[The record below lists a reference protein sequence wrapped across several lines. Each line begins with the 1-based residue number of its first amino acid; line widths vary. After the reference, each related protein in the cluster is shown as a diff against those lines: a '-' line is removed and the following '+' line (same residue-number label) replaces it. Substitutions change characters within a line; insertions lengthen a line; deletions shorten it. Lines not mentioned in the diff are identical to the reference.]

1 MSNRGYSSN
10 SRRRPKKRVTGRFYG
25 FLTVI
30 AVVVVLL
37 VVLLTNHRSG
47 PAVVVTSPNQTSA
60 SATQPA
66 DTSAAGSSDQWT
78 QADAETPAPDAAGG
92 NMTIDQMIQNNPDLA
107 PLEGDQKV
115 QVNDLSIAPNLPPE
129 WHNILLLGS
138 DTRNIKK
145 VSRTD
150 TMIIASINTNDG
162 RIKLTSIMR
171 DTIVPIPGHGNQ
183 KLNSASYYGGPEL
196 TMKVVNECF
205 KTNISEYVLVNF
217 GGFKEIVDILGG
229 IKLDVTKEEMDQI
242 NGSVKE
248 QARILNLSK
257 EKWLAGDYNLK
268 QYGADIQMDGLQ
280 ALAYARIRH
289 IDSDW
294 QRTERQ
300 RKVIDAAIQ
309 KFRGSVSIKQL
320 MQLFTSAWDY
330 VDTNISMPSA
340 IALAQTVLKSGI
352 GKVSTGLMPITNTY
366 KSENR
371 PAESGAALYDTD
383 FDANAA
389 RLYKFIYEE

>member
-1 MSNRGYSSN
+1 VSNRGYSSN
-10 SRRRPKKRVTGRFYG
+10 SRRKPKKRITGRFYA
-25 FLTVI
+25 FLTI
-30 AVVVVLL
+30 IVVL
-37 VVLLTNHRSG
+37 VVMFVVFLTQRGSQS
-47 PAVVVTSPNQTSA
+47 VVTTNPDLPTP
-60 SATQPA
+60 TPA
-66 DTSAAGSSDQWT
+66 SDQWSEE
-78 QADAETPAPDAAGG
+78 DAETPAPEATDGA
-92 NMTIDQMIQNNPDLA
+92 TSIDELIDSDPDLA

-115 QVNDLSIAPNLPPE
+115 QVSDLSITEGLPAE

-150 TMIIASINTNDG
+150 TIIIASINTNDG

-171 DTIVPIPGHGNQ
+171 DTVVPIPGHGD
-183 KLNSASYYGGPEL
+183 KKINSASYYGGPEL

-205 KTNISEYVLVNF
+205 KMNISEYLLVNF
-217 GGFKEIVDILGG
+217 GSFKEIVDTLGG
-229 IKLDVTKEEMDQI
+229 IKLDVTEEEMEQI
-242 NGSVKE
+242 NGSIKE

-268 QYGADIQMDGLQ
+268 DFGADIQLDGLQ

-320 MQLFTSAWDY
+320 VQLATSVWDY
-330 VDTNISMPSA
+330 IKTNVNMPSA
-340 IALAQTVLKSGI
+340 IGLAQTVLKSGV
-352 GKVSTGLMPITNTY
+352 GKVSTGLLPMTDTY
-366 KSENR
+366 KSESRSAN
-371 PAESGAALYDTD
+371 GAALYDTD
-383 FDANAA
+383 FAANSA

>member
-10 SRRRPKKRVTGRFYG
+10 NNRRKPKKHITGRFYA
-25 FLTVI
+25 FLMVAVI
-30 AVVVVLL
+30 L
-37 VVLLTNHRSG
+37 VVLLIVLLTNNRG
-47 PAVVVTSPNQTSA
+47 GGTKVVTAAAP
-60 SATQPA
+60 SAT
-66 DTSAAGSSDQWT
+66 AASDQWSD
-78 QADAETPAPDAAGG
+78 ADAATPEPGTSSG
-92 NMTIDQMIQNNPDLA
+92 SKSIDELIDSDPDLA

-115 QVNDLSIAPNLPPE
+115 KVSDLSVTEGLPEE

-150 TMIIASINTNDG
+150 TIIIASINTNDG

-171 DTIVPIPGHGNQ
+171 DTVVPIPGHGS
-183 KLNSASYYGGPEL
+183 KKINSASYYGGPEL
-196 TMKVVNECF
+196 TIKVVNECF
-205 KTNISEYVLVNF
+205 KMNISEYVLVNF
-217 GGFKEIVDILGG
+217 GGFREIVDTLGG
-229 IKLDVTKEEMDQI
+229 IKLDVTAQELEQI
-242 NGSVKE
+242 NGSIKE

-268 QYGADIQMDGLQ
+268 QSGADVQLDGLQ

-289 IDSDW
+289 LDSDW

-309 KFRGSVSIKQL
+309 KFRGSVSITQL
-320 MQLFTSAWDY
+320 MQLATSVWDY
-330 VDTNISMPSA
+330 IETNVSLPSSV
-340 IALAQTVLKSGI
+340 ALAQTVLKSGV
-352 GKVSTGLMPITNTY
+352 GKISTGLMPMTNTY
-366 KSENR
+366 KSETRKEN
-371 PAESGAALYDTD
+371 GAALYDTD
-383 FDANAA
+383 FTANAA